1 MCGIIGVYL
10 KKITLGQIEIVNEL
24 ILQSGI
30 RGVHATGLSYLLD
43 GKIITKKK
51 HNAAEK
57 FMEGTNIKNF
67 IDTDGSLY
75 LIAHTRYST
84 SDLRYNQPI
93 SDTKL
98 AIIHN
103 GVISQESPRKWK
115 KIFGLETKTSND
127 SELIFSCIKAG
138 KEPLEFFD
146 GSMAVCTLTKKELV
160 AYRNHERPLWFSLLK
175 NGIIFASTND
185 ILVRS
190 GLKSNEK
197 CEMFTKYI
205 FNGQLNKIT
214 IKKTIQVADLQ

>member
-10 KKITLGQIEIVNEL
+10 KKITPAQIEVVTEL

-43 GKIITKKK
+43 GKIITMNK
-51 HNAAEK
+51 HHAADK
-57 FMEGTNIKNF
+57 FMEGHHLAHF
-67 IDTDGSLY
+67 VDTDGGLY

-84 SDLRYNQPI
+84 SDLKYNQPI
-93 SDTKL
+93 GDTKL
-98 AIIHN
+98 SICHN

-146 GSMAVCTLTKKELV
+146 GSMAVCTLSKKELV
-160 AYRNHERPLWFSLLK
+160 AFRNQERPLWFSKMK

-185 ILVRS
+185 ILLRS
-190 GLKSNEK
+190 GLKITQK

-205 FNGQLNKIT
+205 FNGQLNIIK
-214 IKKTIQVADLQ
+214 IKKEMKGPDLQ